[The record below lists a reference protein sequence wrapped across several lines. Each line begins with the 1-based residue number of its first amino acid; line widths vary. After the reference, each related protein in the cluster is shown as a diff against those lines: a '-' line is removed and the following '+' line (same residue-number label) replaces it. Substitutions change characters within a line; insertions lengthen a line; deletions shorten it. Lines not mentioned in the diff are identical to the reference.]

1 MYKRIFLSIM
11 ICILCFLM
19 TACGPSEEKIAQA
32 QQKYAQLVEMHNQ
45 VVEAHKNISDD
56 SLDETLT
63 GISEQLSGFEEYNL
77 AEMKDEEIDALIQ
90 DMDSLAA
97 SYEEI
102 QTKISDIKKE
112 EDAAVLID
120 VPVSVQNTT
129 SFTFTNLKLYEK
141 DDHETHSDV
150 LEGMEGL
157 TPGQTLT
164 GLVIRKDVDNT
175 PWVLELSDTEGNEY
189 KFEISVEE
197 YGEEG
202 AALSL
207 AYDAENGGLAI
218 ENALKQ
224 PS

>member
-1 MYKRIFLSIM
+1 MMKRNLPLIIVCVF
-11 ICILCFLM
+11 CFLLS
-19 TACGPSEEKIAQA
+19 ACGPSEEKIAQA
-32 QQKYAQLVEMHNQ
+32 QQKYAQLVKIHNQ

-63 GISEQLSGFEEYNL
+63 GISGQLSGFEEYNL
-77 AEMKDEEIDALIQ
+77 AEMKDEEIDALMQ
-90 DMDSLAA
+90 SMDSLIA
-97 SYEEI
+97 SYEEVR
-102 QTKISDIKKE
+102 TKISDIKKE

-164 GLVIRKDVDNT
+164 GLIIRKDMDNT
-175 PWVLELSDTEGNEY
+175 PWILELSDTEGEY
-189 KFEISVEE
+189 KFEIPVEE
-197 YGEEG
+197 YGEENVTIK
-202 AALSL
+202 LIFDSEE
-207 AYDAENGGLAI
+207 DGLRI
-218 ENALKQ
+218 E
-224 PS
+224 SR

>member
-1 MYKRIFLSIM
+1 
-11 ICILCFLM
+11 M
-19 TACGPSEEKIAQA
+19 TACGPSKEKIAEA
-32 QQKYAQLVEMHNQ
+32 QQKYAQLVEIHNQ

-77 AEMKDEEIDALIQ
+77 AEMKDEEIDVLIQ
-90 DMDSLAA
+90 SMDSLAA

-129 SFTFTNLKLYEK
+129 SFIFTNLKLYEK

-189 KFEISVEE
+189 KFEILVEE

-202 AALSL
+202 AALNL
-207 AYDAENGGLAI
+207 VYDAENGLTI
-218 ENALKQ
+218 ENEGL
-224 PS
+224 

>member
-11 ICILCFLM
+11 ICISCFLM

-90 DMDSLAA
+90 SMDSLAA

-102 QTKISDIKKE
+102 QTKIFDIKKE

-164 GLVIRKDVDNT
+164 GLVIQKDVDNT

-189 KFEISVEE
+189 KFEILVEE

-207 AYDAENGGLAI
+207 VYDAENGGLTI